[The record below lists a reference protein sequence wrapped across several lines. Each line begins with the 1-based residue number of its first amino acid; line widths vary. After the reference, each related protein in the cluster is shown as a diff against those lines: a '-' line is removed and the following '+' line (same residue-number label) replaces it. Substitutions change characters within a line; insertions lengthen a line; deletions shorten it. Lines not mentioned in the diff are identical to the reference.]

1 MTAGAAWIVAGL
13 LGCAAEMAAP
23 GVFLLPIGL
32 AACGTG
38 LATEG
43 FGLSGAWQVVLFL
56 LLTAMLVAGVWRM
69 RGRGARMDAVNAPGA
84 GLIGRTCRAVGF
96 EGAEGRVALGDGTW
110 VARMAD
116 GSVPAAGAALEVV
129 GLDGTVLV
137 VRKQGGASAA
147 DGTLVA

>member
-1 MTAGAAWIVAGL
+1 MTAGAVWIVAGL

-43 FGLSGAWQVVLFL
+43 FRLGAAWQVVVFL
-56 LLTAMLVAGVWRM
+56 LLTAVLVTGVWQV
-69 RGRGARMDAVNAPGA
+69 RGRGTQPDAVNAPGA

-96 EGAEGRVALGDGTW
+96 EGGEGRVALGDGTW
-110 VARMAD
+110 AARTAD
-116 GSVPAAGAALEVV
+116 GAAPATGALLEVV

-137 VRKQGGASAA
+137 VKGRGG
-147 DGTLVA
+147 

>member
-38 LATEG
+38 LVTEWL
-43 FGLSGAWQVVLFL
+43 GLAGSGQVGLFL
-56 LLTAMLVAGVWRM
+56 LLTAVLVAGVWRV
-69 RGRGARMDAVNAPGA
+69 RGRGARVDAVNAPGA

-96 EGAEGRVALGDGTW
+96 EGGEGRVALGDGTW
-110 VARMAD
+110 AARTAD

-137 VRKQGGASAA
+137 VKRQGKASAP
-147 DGTLVA
+147 DGTPVA